1 MYTLAPSK
9 HNHPNSVS
17 KNKLEKAA
25 WYKIL
30 YYSYNVPHTPNHFG
44 GEAILRYFNE
54 VPFFQS
60 SQQCQQPLFL

>member
-1 MYTLAPSK
+1 M
-9 HNHPNSVS
+9 
-17 KNKLEKAA
+17 
-25 WYKIL
+25 L
-30 YYSYNVPHTPNHFG
+30 YYSYSFPPNHFG